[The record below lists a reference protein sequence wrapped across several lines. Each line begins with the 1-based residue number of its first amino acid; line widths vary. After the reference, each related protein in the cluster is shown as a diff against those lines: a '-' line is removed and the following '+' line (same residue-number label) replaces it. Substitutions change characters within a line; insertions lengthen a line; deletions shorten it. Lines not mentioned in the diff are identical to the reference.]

1 MVGALDPVRRGS
13 PKYRPMS
20 RVIAGWV
27 VGRSDGLTTLPWYA
41 WRSGETR
48 LVADTYRGLLAMIRD
63 RNAR

>member
-1 MVGALDPVRRGS
+1 
-13 PKYRPMS
+13 MS